1 MRDILNALDKVV
13 NDSVGM
19 SAKQR
24 REFNGLIKEGRQ
36 LEAES
41 AAAHAA
47 ERAKIDN
54 AKLPECATFVGTGTR
69 CGACRIRKA
78 MHA

>member
-1 MRDILNALDKVV
+1 MKDILNALDTIV

-19 SAKQR
+19 SAKMR

-41 AAAHAA
+41 AAANAA
-47 ERAKIDN
+47 YRAKIDN
-54 AKLPECATFVGTGTR
+54 AKLPECSTFVGTGQR
-69 CGACRIRKA
+69 CGECRIRKA